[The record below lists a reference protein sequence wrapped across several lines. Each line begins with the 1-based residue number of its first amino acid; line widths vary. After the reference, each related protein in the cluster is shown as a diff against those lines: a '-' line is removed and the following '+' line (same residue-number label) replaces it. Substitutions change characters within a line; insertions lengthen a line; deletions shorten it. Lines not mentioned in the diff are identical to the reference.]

1 MHLHSLVLNFSVP
14 IWNEKLH
21 IILTDVTAYSVISLE
36 PEPEEDR
43 NPFLDH
49 RQVILKI
56 SS

>member
-14 IWNEKLH
+14 KWNEKLH

-56 SS
+56 CS